1 MQFPID
7 SNDWTSLE
15 KTYRNLIYGSPSRIK
30 INVCGHIYEIY
41 TGILNAYP
49 ETLLGNPDKREQYR
63 LNDDMLFFHR
73 HPSLFSYILFYY
85 IQGFIQR
92 PINIPQD
99 IFIEECRFF
108 SIPINYD
115 EDENLILHYNK
126 ININQTIK
134 IKYFNLVCFL
144 ISILSCIIL
153 FFNDLSRL
161 DFIYNEFIS
170 NEQII
175 YNFILSNSIFI
186 WIDMCCTIWFMI
198 ELYIRFFYYS
208 DYKELNQNFQL
219 FIDIIS
225 IVPVI
230 LCLLINI
237 LSQWFSYVN
246 LLYPFLICLKSFRIL
261 RFTRYIS
268 NLDLIRKTLF
278 LSLNNLSI
286 TLTLC
291 CLFII
296 PFGIIIYLIERIDP
310 SSNIID
316 PSIGLGWAIETL
328 TTIGFGQYIPHTYQG
343 RILSIFACIFGLI
356 ILAMPIPIIFERFQ
370 ILYQNSLKKNLWIK
384 YY

>member
-1 MQFPID
+1 MITRKSGKILYENEISFQGKYAHLNSHTKIVIIP
-7 SNDWTSLE
+7 LA
-15 KTYRNLIYGSPSRIK
+15 LI
-30 INVCGHIYEIY
+30 
-41 TGILNAYP
+41 GILNAYP

-115 EDENLILHYNK
+115 EDENLILRYNK

-134 IKYFNLVCFL
+134 IKYFNLLCFL

-208 DYKELNQNFQL
+208 DYNELNQNFQL